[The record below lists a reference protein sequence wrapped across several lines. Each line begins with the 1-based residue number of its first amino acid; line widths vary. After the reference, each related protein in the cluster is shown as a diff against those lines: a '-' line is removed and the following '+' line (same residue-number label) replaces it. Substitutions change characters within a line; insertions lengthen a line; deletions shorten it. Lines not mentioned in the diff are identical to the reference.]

1 MTNMRYTLE
10 QIKTISF
17 NGFNF
22 EFSTETMDLISKLAQ
37 QVGSPSY
44 IKTPIFQKRDH
55 NHDNTN
61 TFGSVQLNSNRK
73 RKCNNNRGGGDMISN
88 NEWEGIKTVQNSK
101 IEQKTDFETQ
111 IDLLRLNL
119 NKLTD
124 KTFINM
130 REKIIY
136 TLNELLNVDEP
147 LCEADNNK
155 LGFIIYDILSNNK
168 FYSKIY
174 SELFTEL
181 IGVYPYLKIILDNSF
196 ANYLEQFSHL
206 EFADPNNDY
215 DRFCELNKIN
225 EKRKSVTHFF
235 VNLSYNDVIPLKSMG
250 LLLQNLL
257 QLVSNLIETEDKK
270 SEVDEITEH
279 IAILFTKEMMNKL
292 KQDKDYDSNNYTING
307 SSFEEMI
314 TKLSKSKSKN
324 YKSLSAKAIFK
335 YMDLIEM

>member
-1 MTNMRYTLE
+1 MTTMRYTLE
-10 QIKTISF
+10 QINSISF
-17 NGFNF
+17 NGFDFNF
-22 EFSTETMDLISKLAQ
+22 PPETMELISTIAQ

-55 NHDNTN
+55 TTDDTN
-61 TFGSVQLNSNRK
+61 TFSSVSFKSNMNRKRNNNSNR
-73 RKCNNNRGGGDMISN
+73 NDMISN
-88 NEWEGIKTVQNSK
+88 NEWQGIKTVQNSK
-101 IEQKTDFETQ
+101 IEQKTEFGTQ

-124 KTFINM
+124 KTFTNM
-130 REKIIY
+130 REKIMYI
-136 TLNELLNVDEP
+136 LNDLLNVDEP
-147 LCEADNNK
+147 LCEEDNDK
-155 LGFIIYDILSNNK
+155 LGFTIYDILSNNK

-206 EFADPNNDY
+206 EFVDPNNDY

-225 EKRKSVTHFF
+225 EKRKSFTHFF
-235 VNLSYNDVIPLKSMG
+235 VNLSYNHVIPLKSIG
-250 LLLQNLL
+250 ILLQNLL

-307 SSFEEMI
+307 VSFEDMI
-314 TKLSKSKSKN
+314 TKLSKSKSKD

-335 YMDLIEM
+335 YMDVIEM

>member
-1 MTNMRYTLE
+1 MRYTLE

-17 NGFNF
+17 NSFDFNF
-22 EFSTETMDLISKLAQ
+22 PTETMDLISTIAQ

-44 IKTPIFQKRDH
+44 IKTPIFQKRIVAD
-55 NHDNTN
+55 DVN
-61 TFGSVQLNSNRK
+61 TFSSVSFKSNMNKK
-73 RKCNNNRGGGDMISN
+73 RGNNRTDMISN

-101 IEQKTDFETQ
+101 IEPKNNFDNQ

-124 KTFINM
+124 KTFIIM
-130 REKIIY
+130 REKIMSI
-136 TLNELLNVDEP
+136 LNDLLNVDEP
-147 LCEADNNK
+147 LCEKDNKK
-155 LGFIIYDILSNNK
+155 LGFTIYDILSNNK

-181 IGVYPYLKIILDNSF
+181 IGVYPYLKEIVDKSF

-206 EFADPNNDY
+206 EFVDPNQDY
-215 DRFCELNKIN
+215 DKFCEINKNN

-235 VNLSYNDVIPLKSMG
+235 VNLSYNGVIPINSIG
-250 LLLQNLL
+250 LLLRNLL
-257 QLVSNLIETEDKK
+257 QLVSNFIEIEDKK

-279 IAILFTKEMMNKL
+279 VAILFTREMLNSL
-292 KQDKDYDSNNYTING
+292 TNIPNYDSNNYTING
-307 SSFEEMI
+307 ISFKDMV
-314 TKLSKSKSKN
+314 TKLSKSKSKD
-324 YKSLSAKAIFK
+324 YKSLSNKTIFK